1 MERSYRSRFRRVIVR
16 KGLVTIHIVKEKI
29 LQELEEWMDWLETPN
44 DDFGGMP
51 VCPFLAPERKQDKL
65 LIEFYDYSENS
76 LFDMIKEFDKD
87 DKYTTALYLH
97 VKGSWKKQK
106 TKDYGQWVTDELDM
120 IGLGHLK
127 AVCFSPWEKVTRNKV
142 RTRIKAPCFITS
154 ITTQESLNDAWK
166 KIKDTTYWKKNREN
180 A

>member
-1 MERSYRSRFRRVIVR
+1 
-16 KGLVTIHIVKEKI
+16 
-29 LQELEEWMDWLETPN
+29 MDWLETPN
-44 DDFGGMP
+44 DDFGGFP

-76 LFDMIKEFDKD
+76 LFEMIKEFDED
-87 DKYTTALYLH
+87 DKYTTVLYLH
-97 VKGSWKKQK
+97 LKGSWKKQK
-106 TKDYGQWVTDELDM
+106 TKDYGQWVTDELDT

-142 RTRIKAPCFITS
+142 RTRMKAPCFITS

-166 KIKDTTYWKKNREN
+166 KIKDTNYWKKNRES

>member
-1 MERSYRSRFRRVIVR
+1 MKKSGQYLH
-16 KGLVTIHIVKEKI
+16 KLK
-29 LQELEEWMDWLETPN
+29 QLEEWMDWLETPN
-44 DDFGGMP
+44 ENFGGMP

-76 LFDMIKEFDKD
+76 LFDMIKEFDED

-106 TKDYGQWVTDELDM
+106 TKDYGQWVTDELDT

>member
-1 MERSYRSRFRRVIVR
+1 
-16 KGLVTIHIVKEKI
+16 
-29 LQELEEWMDWLETPN
+29 MDWLETPN
-44 DDFGGMP
+44 DDFGGFP

-76 LFDMIKEFDKD
+76 LFEMIKEFDED

-97 VKGSWKKQK
+97 LKGSWKKQK
-106 TKDYGQWVTDELDM
+106 TKDYGQWVTEELDT

-142 RTRIKAPCFITS
+142 RTRMKAPCFITS

>member
-1 MERSYRSRFRRVIVR
+1 MKKSGQYLH
-16 KGLVTIHIVKEKI
+16 KLK
-29 LQELEEWMDWLETPN
+29 QLEEWMDWLETPN
-44 DDFGGMP
+44 ENFGGMP

-76 LFDMIKEFDKD
+76 LFDMIKEFDED

-106 TKDYGQWVTDELDM
+106 TKDYGQWVTDELDT

-142 RTRIKAPCFITS
+142 RTRLKAPCFITS

-166 KIKDTTYWKKNREN
+166 KIKDTNYWKKNRES

>member
-1 MERSYRSRFRRVIVR
+1 MKKSGQYLH
-16 KGLVTIHIVKEKI
+16 KLK
-29 LQELEEWMDWLETPN
+29 QLEEWMDWLETPN
-44 DDFGGMP
+44 ENFGGMP

-65 LIEFYDYSENS
+65 LIEFYDYSESS
-76 LFDMIKEFDKD
+76 LFDMIKEFDED

-106 TKDYGQWVTDELDM
+106 TKDYGQWVTDELDT

-142 RTRIKAPCFITS
+142 RTRVKAPCFITS

-166 KIKDTTYWKKNREN
+166 KIKDTNYWKKNRES

>member
-65 LIEFYDYSENS
+65 LIEFYDYSESS
-76 LFDMIKEFDKD
+76 LFDMIKEFDED

-106 TKDYGQWVTDELDM
+106 TKDYGQWVTDELDT

-142 RTRIKAPCFITS
+142 RTRLKAPCFITS

-166 KIKDTTYWKKNREN
+166 KIKDTNYWKKNRES

>member
-1 MERSYRSRFRRVIVR
+1 M
-16 KGLVTIHIVKEKI
+16 VTIHIVKEKI

-65 LIEFYDYSENS
+65 LIEFYDYSESS
-76 LFDMIKEFDKD
+76 LFDMIKEFDED

-106 TKDYGQWVTDELDM
+106 TKDYGQWVTDELDT

-142 RTRIKAPCFITS
+142 RTRVKAPCFITS

-166 KIKDTTYWKKNREN
+166 KIKDTNYWKKNRES

>member
-1 MERSYRSRFRRVIVR
+1 M
-16 KGLVTIHIVKEKI
+16 VTIHIVKEKI

-44 DDFGGMP
+44 DDFGGFP

-76 LFDMIKEFDKD
+76 LFEMIKEFDED
-87 DKYTTALYLH
+87 DKYTTVLYLH
-97 VKGSWKKQK
+97 LKGSWKKQK
-106 TKDYGQWVTDELDM
+106 TKDYGQWVTDELDT

-142 RTRIKAPCFITS
+142 RTRLKAPCFITS

-166 KIKDTTYWKKNREN
+166 KIKDTNYWKKNRES

>member
-1 MERSYRSRFRRVIVR
+1 M
-16 KGLVTIHIVKEKI
+16 VTIHIVKEKI

-76 LFDMIKEFDKD
+76 LFEMIKEFDED
-87 DKYTTALYLH
+87 DKYTTVLYLH
-97 VKGSWKKQK
+97 LKGSWKKQK
-106 TKDYGQWVTDELDM
+106 TKDYGQWVTDELDT

-142 RTRIKAPCFITS
+142 RTRVKAPCFITS

>member
-1 MERSYRSRFRRVIVR
+1 MKKSGQYLH
-16 KGLVTIHIVKEKI
+16 KLK
-29 LQELEEWMDWLETPN
+29 QLEEWMDWLETPN
-44 DDFGGMP
+44 ENFGGMP

-65 LIEFYDYSENS
+65 LIEFYDYSESS
-76 LFDMIKEFDKD
+76 LFDMIKEFDED

-106 TKDYGQWVTDELDM
+106 TKDYGQWVTDELDT

-142 RTRIKAPCFITS
+142 RTRLKAPCFITS

>member
-1 MERSYRSRFRRVIVR
+1 MKKSGQYSH
-16 KGLVTIHIVKEKI
+16 KLKQLEK
-29 LQELEEWMDWLETPN
+29 WMDWLEIPN
-44 DDFGGMP
+44 DDFGGFP

-76 LFDMIKEFDKD
+76 LFDMIKQFDKD
-87 DKYTTALYLH
+87 DNYTTALYLH
-97 VKGSWKKQK
+97 VNGEWRKQK
-106 TKDYGQWVTDELDM
+106 TKDYGQWVTHELDM

-142 RTRIKAPCFITS
+142 RTRMKAPCFITS

-166 KIKDTTYWKKNREN
+166 KIKDTDYWKKNRES

>member
-1 MERSYRSRFRRVIVR
+1 
-16 KGLVTIHIVKEKI
+16 
-29 LQELEEWMDWLETPN
+29 
-44 DDFGGMP
+44 
-51 VCPFLAPERKQDKL
+51 
-65 LIEFYDYSENS
+65 
-76 LFDMIKEFDKD
+76 MIKDFDKN

-97 VKGSWKKQK
+97 VNSGREQK
-106 TKDYGQWVTDELDM
+106 TKDFQEWVTHEMDM

-142 RTRIKAPCFITS
+142 RTRMKAPCFITS

-166 KIKDTTYWKKNREN
+166 KIKDTNYWKKNRES

>member
-1 MERSYRSRFRRVIVR
+1 MKKSGQYLH
-16 KGLVTIHIVKEKI
+16 KLK
-29 LQELEEWMDWLETPN
+29 QLEEWMDWLETPN
-44 DDFGGMP
+44 ENFGGMP

-76 LFDMIKEFDKD
+76 LFDMIKEFDED

-106 TKDYGQWVTDELDM
+106 TKDYGQWVTDELDT

-142 RTRIKAPCFITS
+142 RTRLKAPCFITS

>member
-1 MERSYRSRFRRVIVR
+1 M
-16 KGLVTIHIVKEKI
+16 VTIHIDKQKVLEK
-29 LQELEEWMDWLETPN
+29 LEEWMDWLETPN
-44 DDFGGMP
+44 DDFGGFP

-76 LFDMIKEFDKD
+76 LFEMIKEFDED

-97 VKGSWKKQK
+97 LKGSWKKQK
-106 TKDYGQWVTDELDM
+106 TKDYGQWVTHELDM

-142 RTRIKAPCFITS
+142 RTRMKAPCFITS